1 MVQSDKDLAGHATH
15 VDWKQVFLSDSVFSQ
30 KLKLLKVTVS
40 HREIQQHSQPYRS
53 SFSMA
58 ARQSFVLLLQQNQSG
73 LNYRRNSLVK
83 VDKRSELDCENQPIC
98 TQVFRGITE
107 GVCTS
112 CT

>member
-53 SFSMA
+53 SFSMVQGRA
-58 ARQSFVLLLQQNQSG
+58 SFYFCSKT
-73 LNYRRNSLVK
+73 K
-83 VDKRSELDCENQPIC
+83 V
-98 TQVFRGITE
+98 V
-107 GVCTS
+107 
-112 CT
+112 